1 MYWRFWDAEALA
13 DLLYL
18 ALLALTVCGTLGL
31 AAAEVIA
38 Q

>member
-1 MYWRFWDAEALA
+1 MHWRFWDAEALA